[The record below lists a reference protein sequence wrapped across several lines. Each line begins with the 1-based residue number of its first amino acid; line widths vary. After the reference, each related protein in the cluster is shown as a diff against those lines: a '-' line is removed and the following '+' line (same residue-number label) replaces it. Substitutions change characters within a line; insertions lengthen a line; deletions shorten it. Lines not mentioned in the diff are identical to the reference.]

1 MNKHLTGMMIMEKV
15 ELSYNEVDAAISLM
29 KEVAEWGRKE
39 GFRVGRNILLSV
51 MCRFFGVSRSG
62 YYGYV
67 GRVDKPE
74 KDAALAEEIR

>member
-1 MNKHLTGMMIMEKV
+1 MRPKAKYAVIYRHREK
-15 ELSYNEVDAAISLM
+15 YPI
-29 KEVAEWGRKE
+29 
-39 GFRVGRNILLSV
+39 SV

-74 KDAALAEEIR
+74 KDAALAEEIRQQQMQTSEPMAIEECR